1 MADKMALPPD
11 GDLPGVLSS
20 PAHNALVY
28 AGFTRLEQLRHKTER
43 EIAALHGMGPK
54 GIRILRDALAE
65 RGWTFAD
72 AAKK

>member
-11 GDLPGVLSS
+11 SDLPRVLSS

-54 GIRILRDALAE
+54 GIRMLKDALAE
-65 RGWTFAD
+65 RGWAFAETS
-72 AAKK
+72 KK